1 MLVWYG
7 VVWCGHIGAYQK
19 VQNKVCACVDWSLIK
34 RKYSCDLGDD
44 IMQSEYSGQE
54 LVLPRFRMNNKKST
68 NSLNVANII
77 KNRCTTPPSSRLL
90 YQVLLTSFPFLSS
103 SSTLFI
109 SSLLLSYLSFI
120 PFPSL
125 PFLIFSPFFSS
136 LLFLVSFTLFSSSK
150 SSLPYP
156 ILISSTLPSL
166 PFLLSP

>member
-1 MLVWYG
+1 
-7 VVWCGHIGAYQK
+7 
-19 VQNKVCACVDWSLIK
+19 
-34 RKYSCDLGDD
+34 
-44 IMQSEYSGQE
+44 MQSEYSGQE

-125 PFLIFSPFFSS
+125 PHFLSFLLFSS
-136 LLFLVSFTLFSSSK
+136 LPRFVYSLLFFQVLLTLSNPN
-150 SSLPYP
+150 LIYP
-156 ILISSTLPSL
+156 TLPSFPPL
-166 PFLLSP
+166 TLICEPPCSLRAVIKAGTNVLCPAA